1 MEDKLSIVALP
12 QQTHLLLEVSG
23 RVDGFWSKLLDE
35 RIESTLREGYHQV
48 ALDLSKVSY
57 MSSLGIRVLVK
68 HAKTFRQI
76 NGVFGIAAAS
86 EVVNSLLKMA
96 GLDVMLAWQQV
107 RQIDVDKTKSLLV
120 EANGFSFEF
129 NAIESDRAMQCTLY
143 GHPEK
148 MKGEGFTVADN
159 KLITFGHQRFG
170 LGLGATGMGFE
181 DCRDRYGEF
190 IGLGNALVYTPAGDS
205 SAPDYMLKTGELIP
219 SVNMLYGIV
228 FEGGFEE
235 LIHFQPSET
244 GASIGFGRLLTT
256 VFEQTGYEKL
266 AMVAIGEIQG
276 LVGISLRMSPVHLS
290 HNRQTIFKFPEIRDN
305 VHFTTEPV
313 HQGMIAV
320 VAGIAVR
327 SKSNEFNAFLRP
339 ASPGSPFLQHFHA
352 AVFSY
357 HPIKKTNIDLQES
370 IETLFEED
378 KILSVMHLINDSREF
393 TGAGETEFKN
403 GVTWVSEI
411 QSLKKS

>member
-1 MEDKLSIVALP
+1 MEDKLSIVVLP
-12 QQTHLLLEVSG
+12 QKTHLLLEVSG
-23 RVDGFWSKLLDE
+23 RVDGYWSKHLDE
-35 RIESTLREGYHQV
+35 HLDSTLREGYHLV

-86 EVVNSLLKMA
+86 EVVDSLLKMA
-96 GLDVMLAWQQV
+96 GLDAMLAWQQV
-107 RQIDVDKTKSLLV
+107 RQTDQDKSKPLLL

-129 NAIESDRAMQCTLY
+129 KDIETDRAMQCTLY

-148 MKGEGFTVADN
+148 MLGEGFTAADN
-159 KLITFGHQRFG
+159 RLITFGDQRFG

-205 SAPDYMLKTGELIP
+205 SAPDYMLKTGALIP

-228 FEGGFEE
+228 FEGGFEQQ
-235 LIHFQPSET
+235 IHFQPSEAVAGT
-244 GASIGFGRLLTT
+244 GFDNLLTT
-256 VFEQTGYEKL
+256 IFQQTGYDKL
-266 AMVAIGEIQG
+266 AMVAIAEIQG
-276 LVGISLRMSPVHLS
+276 LVGISLRMSPVNHS
-290 HNRQTIFKFPEIRDN
+290 RGKQTIFGFPEIRDN

-320 VAGIAVR
+320 LAGIAVR
-327 SKSNEFNAFLRP
+327 SGSNEFNAFLRP

-357 HPIKKTNIDLQES
+357 HPIKKTKIDLQES
-370 IETLFEED
+370 IEALFEKE

-403 GVTWVSEI
+403 GVAWVSKI
-411 QSLKKS
+411 HSLKKS